1 MKKVLLATSAIVAAG
16 FVTTASAAEWSSSV
30 NGYWFVGAAVSDSDD
45 NQDGFGVLR
54 DGEIHFKASLKAD
67 NGLTFGSRVELE
79 SFTSGDQIDEN
90 YATIGGSFGTV
101 MIGSNDDASYN
112 SHVGTIY
119 APGARIGYYDTFI
132 INPRNGSEFVANSN
146 AADVIGIHYA
156 TPNFNGFQANFSY
169 HPSNGTDGGGDT
181 NNVAFNDSAPGNV
194 ENIFSVGAR
203 YQGDFDGFGFG
214 ISGGYTDGS
223 GQNDIATFGAN
234 VGAAG
239 FKIAGTFE
247 DDGTDEFAIGVQYS
261 NGPITV
267 GGGYTFDDV
276 SGVAGNTDD
285 VQIAAGW
292 LTYAIAPGVS
302 GTVGVE
308 YTDNSVNNQ
317 TLGAQA
323 FIALSF

>member
-16 FVTTASAAEWSSSV
+16 FITTASAAEWSSSV

-54 DGEIHFKASLKAD
+54 DGEISFNAKLKAD

-79 SFTSGDQIDEN
+79 AFTSGDQIDEN
-90 YATIGGSFGTV
+90 YATIGGSFGTIK
-101 MIGSNDDASYN
+101 IGSDDDASYN

-146 AADVIGIHYA
+146 ASDQIGIHYG

-169 HPSNGTDGGGDT
+169 IPRGNTDGAGDT
-181 NNVAFNDSAPGNV
+181 NNVAFNDSAPGVV
-194 ENIFSVGAR
+194 ENIFSVGAY

-234 VGAAG
+234 IGAAG
-239 FKIAGTFE
+239 FKIAGTYE
-247 DDGTDEFAIGVQYS
+247 ADGTEEFAIGVQYS

-276 SGVAGNTDD
+276 SGGAVTDD
-285 VQIAAGW
+285 VQVAAGW

-302 GTVGVE
+302 GTVGLE
-308 YTDNSVNNQ
+308 YTDNSANNQ

-323 FIALSF
+323 FLALSF